1 MGSVEIA
8 MASGNLQSRLVF
20 LFFAL
25 ILLTN
30 GIFALVAVSRE
41 RIQLEQSLVDSAKF
55 LGRSLR
61 GYARECI
68 LTGNDQGFKN
78 IFENRST
85 FLAELKITIYDLN
98 WWAKAGDEA
107 RIPLEGFPVIDD
119 PEKIYFK
126 SGTNGASR
134 EIFFP
139 VTDESK
145 IIGAIGIGI
154 PGVISVES
162 STPFFD
168 FLVILVINLFIG
180 VVAAIIVSR
189 SILQP
194 LSGLMEGIDAFAEGN
209 YALRVQTTG
218 HGELRALCETFN
230 RMAGTVQENV
240 RDSLL
245 RNRMLDEKLQ
255 ELWEIYEI
263 TRNISF
269 NFDLPVIL
277 ERLVEKAQTLSFSS
291 HSQIV
296 LQNRLSGKLEAVL
309 ANRSLPAVKSQDY
322 ENCLNE
328 CYLEGQ
334 LKEKFSNDYSMIF
347 VPLLSANRVQGV
359 LFLAKRDSSDYSEG
373 IRRFLQTIAPVAASM
388 IENVRL
394 YEELSMWNNNLK
406 NIMAS
411 VNAGL
416 GAFDR
421 KGHLIT
427 HNEKFFD
434 YFFAGQPCEKVETI
448 QEFCRNLAD
457 QSFAQQLTTATS
469 AFLLPEEDSRCR
481 HQNIRYKTVWQNGEL
496 QKDFEIRLMPLLDL
510 EQVRGAVVV
519 FDDITEQRK
528 FEQQMVESEKWA
540 VLGRLAASVAHEIR
554 NPLVAIRSLVEIIG
568 ENVSGDLK
576 EHVGVILGEVFR
588 LNRVV
593 AELLSLVRPETAQ
606 MEYAQINDVINELM
620 LLIKH
625 EAARNNITISTSISN
640 QEYRILLDKEK
651 IKQAFLNIILN
662 GIQAVG
668 EGGEIEIVLVKKEN
682 MVEVCF
688 RNNGPQIP
696 PDLMEKVFEPF
707 FTTKSTGTGLGLAI
721 TRKIA
726 QLHGGSIE
734 IVSSP
739 DSTEFIFA
747 LPLET

>member
-1 MGSVEIA
+1 MLT
-8 MASGNLQSRLVF
+8 GNLQSRLVF

-41 RIQLEQSLVDSAKF
+41 RIQLDKSLVDSAKF
-55 LGRSLR
+55 LGRSMQ
-61 GYARECI
+61 GYAKDCI
-68 LTGNDQGFKN
+68 ISGNDRDFKN
-78 IFENRST
+78 VFDNRSPL
-85 FLAELKITIYDLN
+85 LAELKITIYDTN

-126 SGTNGASR
+126 SGTNGAAR

-139 VTDESK
+139 VVDENR

-168 FLVILVINLFIG
+168 FLVILIINLFIG
-180 VVAAIIVSR
+180 VVAAVIVSR

-218 HGELRALCETFN
+218 HGELRTLCETFN
-230 RMAGTVQENV
+230 RMAATVQENV
-240 RDSLL
+240 RENLL

-269 NFDLPVIL
+269 SFDLPIIL

-309 ANRSLPAVKSQDY
+309 ADRALPAVKSEDY

-334 LKEKFSNDYSMIF
+334 LQEKFSNDYSMIF
-347 VPLLSANRVQGV
+347 VPLLSAKRVQGV

-427 HNEKFFD
+427 FNDKFFD
-434 YFFAGQPCEKVETI
+434 YFFAGSRPEKVETI
-448 QEFCRNLAD
+448 QEFCRNLPD
-457 QSFAQQLTTATS
+457 RSFAGQLSTATS
-469 AFLLPEEDSRCR
+469 AFLLPEEESQCR
-481 HQNIRYKTVWQNGEL
+481 HQNIRYKTVWQNADL
-496 QKDFEIRLMPLLDL
+496 QKDFEIRLMPLLDI

-606 MEYAQINDVINELM
+606 MEYAQINDVINEL
-620 LLIKH
+620 LLLVKH
-625 EAARNNITISTSISN
+625 EAARNNITIHTSIAN
-640 QEYRILLDKEK
+640 EEYRILLDKEK

-668 EGGEIEIVLVKKEN
+668 EGGEIEIILAKKES
-682 MVEVCF
+682 MVEVRFC
-688 RNNGPQIP
+688 NNGPQIP
-696 PDLMEKVFEPF
+696 QDLFEKVFEPF

-726 QLHGGSIE
+726 QLHGGSID

-739 DSTEFIFA
+739 ESTEFIFA
-747 LPLET
+747 LPLES